1 LVIQLYH
8 ILKVIRTQLYHI
20 LKVVQVQLFHILKVE
35 FLGLE
40 VSTVKKM
47 GIGQSLYW
55 FSFEIVWYV
64 PLNLVPSK
72 ISLGLVIFRMN
83 VPIISKER

>member
-47 GIGQSLYW
+47 GIGQS
-55 FSFEIVWYV
+55 FD
-64 PLNLVPSK
+64 
-72 ISLGLVIFRMN
+72 
-83 VPIISKER
+83 